1 MDNNNGGL
9 SPTERQ
15 RKTAAEITRR
25 RVLEAYEKQG
35 HYTGAEKSETSKESK
50 DHISKEDWQKYHSAW
65 QNYYQKYYG
74 DYYRNAARN
83 YIASEKLK
91 AKRRAEEEEPEPT
104 VNPADTLRQQI
115 QSGNKPHR
123 TRKFWKKHHRRLI
136 PIFAGLA
143 VVLVFLFLQYNR
155 LIFAPIAA
163 YISPG
168 NGAGATITAIDSSTS
183 IDVGPD
189 PKLIIPKLNVDVPV
203 HFGINNDTATV
214 NDAMNNGVAHFI
226 IPGGSAYPGQIGNL
240 IITGHSAG
248 DVYSNNQYKFIFS
261 GLERLDVGDT
271 VYINYESKR
280 YTYSVVGSEIVEPDD
295 LAALTKETNKPM
307 LTLVTCTPLGTSRY
321 RLLVHAEQI
330 NPPVD
335 TNTEA
340 ANTET
345 SDDHSESLPSNED
358 TFFEGIWNFLTGKQ

>member
-15 RKTAAEITRR
+15 RKTAAEITRKK
-25 RVLEAYEKQG
+25 VLEAYEKQG
-35 HYTGAEKSETSKESK
+35 HYESTTDSAAPNRPK
-50 DHISKEDWQKYHSAW
+50 DHINKEDWQKYHSAW

-83 YIASEKLK
+83 YIANEKLK
-91 AKRRAEEEEPEPT
+91 AKRRTEEED
-104 VNPADTLRQQI
+104 PAPIDPATELRQQI
-115 QSGNKPHR
+115 QSSNKPR
-123 TRKFWKKHHRRLI
+123 RASKFWKKHHRRLI
-136 PIFAGLA
+136 PIFAGVA

-168 NGAGATITAIDSSTS
+168 NGAGATITALDSSTN
-183 IDVGPD
+183 INVVPD

-203 HFGINNDTATV
+203 HFGISNDTETV
-214 NDAMNNGVAHFI
+214 NNAMNNGVAQFI
-226 IPGGSAYPGQIGNL
+226 IPGATAYPGQIGNL

-261 GLERLDVGDT
+261 GLERLNVGDT
-271 VYINYESKR
+271 IYINYESKR

-295 LAALTKETNKPM
+295 LEALTKETNKPM

-335 TNTEA
+335 TATET
-340 ANTET
+340 ANTT
-345 SDDHSESLPSNED
+345 ASTAHSESLPSNED